1 MQIYQLPCTSCSQ
14 CLPIAKTQAG
24 ETLQCK
30 CGATIVV
37 PTLRELSKM
46 ETLDVQPQKTG
57 SPWSQARG
65 IVFAIGLLCLALGVG
80 GYVRII
86 SDRGQLNTNRP
97 EIPEISAAQIDKDGL
112 REAWETWLGY
122 RNTRLEF
129 RATPEFLKNE
139 KKYNELTFYS
149 NVLASL
155 GVAGLATMLGA
166 VVWPASRKQ
175 SR

>member
-14 CLPIAKTQAG
+14 CLPVAKTQAG

-30 CGATIVV
+30 CGANVVV
-37 PTLRELSKM
+37 PTLRELSKL
-46 ETLDVQPQKTG
+46 ETLDTQPTKAG
-57 SPWSQARG
+57 SHWSQARG
-65 IVFAIGLLCLALGVG
+65 IVFAIGLLCLALGIG

-86 SDRGQLNTNRP
+86 KDRGQLNTSRP
-97 EIPEISAAQIDKDGL
+97 EIPEISAAQIEKVGL
-112 REAWETWLGY
+112 REAWETWLDY
-122 RNTRLEF
+122 RDRRLEF

-149 NVLASL
+149 NILASL
-155 GVAGLATMLGA
+155 GAAGLVTMLSA
-166 VVWPASRKQ
+166 VAWPASRKQ